1 MRKITTII
9 GFFTLFAGSIS
20 AQNINPNVEVKRDY
34 ENRLP
39 VIHKS
44 KLSTDF
50 NDSLNNFALNFN
62 YMVFDKSYKDLY
74 EFAPTTSAK
83 IERPDNPHNY
93 TLYARGGV
101 AFPLS
106 PDIFVAYSPKLQG
119 IRSGSNFLSSSNLMI
134 YASHKSFWG
143 DAPLQG
149 IDYGTEYKTN
159 DNAGGKYLTEKL
171 SQKVGAHDSRTEAG
185 IVLGHYWN
193 TGRLGASLV
202 YTNGYNSFYGKNVY
216 LEAEEYKG
224 SYSDVNSHN
233 FNKIV
238 ANFNINSL
246 DANKEVR
253 GFNYK
258 ANVDYNYLGDNSLE
272 KLKSHYIAA
281 KAEIGPTFGKYSKFL
296 VKLSLRNAN
305 TSILDEKSN
314 YGLIEATPT
323 YNLKHGNWQLS
334 LGGTVSLKYT
344 DAAAGKHH
352 TMIIGMAKAQYQ
364 LINNVLAVYAVA
376 DGGNNLNN
384 YSSLL
389 EQNPWLSPFA
399 DCMISSVPV
408 RVTGGI
414 TGNISGIVDYDLS
427 TGYAKEKGLLQ
438 FINSFENPAAFNI
451 LYSNAEKIF
460 FKAAIGVSTK
470 DFTGNLKMQYNRYNG
485 YKPYNY
491 APFEAKFY
499 GEYNYMQRVF
509 VGLNIYGR
517 NRAIT
522 NFVKGYRMVTESDHD
537 AIITRPEYLYDKD
550 SYLKGFVNIGITGRY
565 VINDMLSV
573 YAEIDNLLGQRP
585 NFFQQY
591 YQKGI
596 SIGGGVIVKL

>member
-1 MRKITTII
+1 
-9 GFFTLFAGSIS
+9 
-20 AQNINPNVEVKRDY
+20 
-34 ENRLP
+34 
-39 VIHKS
+39 
-44 KLSTDF
+44 
-50 NDSLNNFALNFN
+50 
-62 YMVFDKSYKDLY
+62 
-74 EFAPTTSAK
+74 
-83 IERPDNPHNY
+83 
-93 TLYARGGV
+93 
-101 AFPLS
+101 
-106 PDIFVAYSPKLQG
+106 
-119 IRSGSNFLSSSNLMI
+119 
-134 YASHKSFWG
+134 
-143 DAPLQG
+143 
-149 IDYGTEYKTN
+149 
-159 DNAGGKYLTEKL
+159 
-171 SQKVGAHDSRTEAG
+171 
-185 IVLGHYWN
+185 
-193 TGRLGASLV
+193 
-202 YTNGYNSFYGKNVY
+202 
-216 LEAEEYKG
+216 
-224 SYSDVNSHN
+224 
-233 FNKIV
+233 
-238 ANFNINSL
+238 
-246 DANKEVR
+246 
-253 GFNYK
+253 
-258 ANVDYNYLGDNSLE
+258 
-272 KLKSHYIAA
+272 
-281 KAEIGPTFGKYSKFL
+281 
-296 VKLSLRNAN
+296 
-305 TSILDEKSN
+305 
-314 YGLIEATPT
+314 
-323 YNLKHGNWQLS
+323 
-334 LGGTVSLKYT
+334 
-344 DAAAGKHH
+344 
-352 TMIIGMAKAQYQ
+352 MIIGMAKAQYQ

-485 YKPYNY
+485 HKPYNY

-537 AIITRPEYLYDKD
+537 AVITRPEYLYDKD

-585 NFFQQY
+585 SFFQQY

>member
-1 MRKITTII
+1 MRKIITII
-9 GFFTLFAGSIS
+9 GFFTLFSGSIS
-20 AQNINPNVEVKRDY
+20 GQNINPNVEVKRDY

-74 EFAPTTSAK
+74 EFAPTASAK
-83 IERPDNPHNY
+83 IQRPDSPHRY
-93 TLYARGGV
+93 TLYARAGV
-101 AFPLS
+101 GFPLS
-106 PDIFVAYSPKLQG
+106 PDIFVAYSPKLQE
-119 IRSGSNFLSSSNLMI
+119 IKTGSHFLSSSNLMI

-149 IDYGTEYKTN
+149 IELKADENYNVKTFT
-159 DNAGGKYLTEKL
+159 DKL
-171 SQKVGAHDSRTEAG
+171 SQKVGAHDSRTESG
-185 IVLGHYWN
+185 VVLGHYWN
-193 TGRLGASLV
+193 TGRLGASLS

-216 LEAEEYKG
+216 LEAEGYKG

-233 FNKIV
+233 FNKLA

-246 DANKEVR
+246 EARKEVR

-258 ANVDYNYLGDNSLE
+258 ANVDYNYLGDNSFE

-281 KAEIGPTFGKYSKFL
+281 EAEVGPTVGKYSNFL
-296 VKLSLRNAN
+296 IKLSLKNAN
-305 TSILDEKSN
+305 TSVLDETHN
-314 YGLIEATPT
+314 YGLVEATPT
-323 YNLKHGNWQLS
+323 YNLKNGNWQLS
-334 LGGTVSLKYT
+334 LGGTISLKYT

-364 LINNVLAVYAVA
+364 LINNVLAVYAAA

-427 TGYAKEKGLLQ
+427 TGYAKEKGLPQ

-451 LYSNAEKIF
+451 LYSNAEEIF

-485 YKPYNY
+485 YKPYNH

-499 GEYNYMQRVF
+499 GEYNYMQRIF

-522 NFVKGYRMVTESDHD
+522 NFVKGYRMVTESDHGG
-537 AIITRPEYLYDKD
+537 ITTTRTEYLYDND
-550 SYLKGFVNIGITGRY
+550 TYLKGFVNIGITGRY

-585 NFFQQY
+585 SFFQQY

-596 SIGGGVIVKL
+596 SIVGGVIVKL